1 MENIKN
7 VDNIEAKDILPRAFA
22 EDVTSIKQLY
32 EQKKAE
38 LGKTD
43 RQIYK
48 LLSMEP
54 KTLNSI
60 LDGTAKRVNFTN
72 AIKLAN
78 FLDITLS
85 EIAESYLSTADSKE
99 IEEIQ
104 AARNLQYI
112 YENFDITA
120 LTKERFFEKHY
131 NAKEM

>member
-99 IEEIQ
+99 IEETY
-104 AARNLQYI
+104 NI
-112 YENFDITA
+112 YLKI
-120 LTKERFFEKHY
+120 LI
-131 NAKEM
+131 